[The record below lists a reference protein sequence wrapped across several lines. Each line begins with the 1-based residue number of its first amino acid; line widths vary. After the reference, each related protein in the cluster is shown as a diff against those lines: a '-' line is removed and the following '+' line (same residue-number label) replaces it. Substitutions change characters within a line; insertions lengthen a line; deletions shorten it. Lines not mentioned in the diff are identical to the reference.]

1 MSLKSMPIPPVPEET
16 ARVAH
21 AVFPRGNV
29 VMQLR
34 DTLGTIYTDEQFADL
49 FPTHGQPAEAPWR
62 LALVTVFQFLEH
74 LTDRQATDAVRS
86 RLDWKY
92 ALSLELT
99 DAGFDHTVLSEFRS
113 RLVAG
118 KAEQRLLDLLL
129 ERCQEKGWLKARG
142 RQRTDSTHVLAKIR
156 ALNRVLC
163 VAQTMVYVLNVLSE
177 VAPEWVRAYVPVAWV
192 ERYGERLEHERLPQ
206 GEEERRDYANQVGAD
221 GWTLLQ
227 ALDASSTA
235 DWLKTLPAVTTLRTI
250 WEQQFE
256 PQEKGG
262 QWRLEPT
269 LPAGQLINSPYDLDA
284 RYGKKRSTLWVGYK
298 VHFSETCDEDAPQLI
313 THVETTRAGINDE
326 RALAAIHAG
335 LEDKELL
342 PDQHLVDAGYVDA
355 ANLLQSQQQYAVDLL
370 GPVRHNYWWQADTD
384 FDVTHF
390 SIDWQAQT
398 VTCPHGRISS
408 SWTPAQDGKGHPV
421 IKIKFSQSDC
431 KVCSDRTSCT
441 GQTRRT
447 LTLQP
452 QERMQALLAARKRE
466 KTETFKES
474 YRHRAGIEGTHSRGT
489 RTMGLRR
496 SRYCGLQKTHLGH
509 VAIATAINV
518 VQLMS
523 WLRGEAP
530 AQTRTSPFKRVM
542 KLAA

>member
-29 VMQLR
+29 LMQLR

-74 LTDRQATDAVRS
+74 LTDRQAADAVRS

-129 ERCQEKGWLKARG
+129 ERCQEGGWLKARG

-177 VAPEWVRAYVPVAWV
+177 VAPEWVRAYVPIAWV

-262 QWRLEPT
+262 QWRVEPA

-298 VHFSETCDEDAPQLI
+298 VHFSETCDDDAPQLI

-335 LEDKELL
+335 LEGKALL

-355 ANLLQSQQQYAVDLL
+355 ANLLQSHHQYAVDLL
-370 GPVRHNYWWQADTD
+370 RPVRHNYWWQADTD

-398 VTCPHGRISS
+398 VTCPRGRISS

-441 GQTRRT
+441 GQTRCT

-474 YRHRAGIEGTHSRGT
+474 YRHRAGIEGT
-489 RTMGLRR
+489 RTLGLQR
-496 SRYCGLQKTHLGH
+496 SRYFGLQKTHLGH

-523 WLRGEAP
+523 WMRGEAP